1 VFNVEQTNL
10 KEARPEYYAQ
20 LEKANT
26 VERPEPVEGEEFRFE
41 PMDVMIRDNRWIC
54 PIKLEHQDSAFYSIS
69 SNAITLP
76 EKSQFV
82 DGESFYGTAFH
93 EMGHSTGAEAHLNRF
108 HSGEGNGGFGSA
120 EYAREELV
128 AELTSA
134 LIAQRYG
141 IAKHLK
147 EDSAAYLKAWLTSL
161 KESPDFIKTTLADV
175 KKASGMLCQ
184 HIDEIKEELAKE
196 KDEEMEY
203 GGEEASMEVE
213 ASMDQNN
220 GENRGENR
228 SSGEENRPDEKNGE
242 SLKEES
248 TQMGLRDL
256 GEYDIPEWALVYME
270 YGDPSGLTEE
280 EIALT
285 DQFCRTNFPNGFM
298 MNVDWNNANELNAYP
313 AFGERNPHALTS
325 HGESPYLACK
335 TYPVEFFD
343 SRVLVQSRN
352 ETPPTAKEETAAMAV
367 PQPEEEPEI
376 RHGRSR

>member
-1 VFNVEQTNL
+1 
-10 KEARPEYYAQ
+10 
-20 LEKANT
+20 
-26 VERPEPVEGEEFRFE
+26 
-41 PMDVMIRDNRWIC
+41 MDRN
-54 PIKLEHQDSAFYSIS
+54 
-69 SNAITLP
+69 
-76 EKSQFV
+76 
-82 DGESFYGTAFH
+82 DGES
-93 EMGHSTGAEAHLNRF
+93 
-108 HSGEGNGGFGSA
+108 
-120 EYAREELV
+120 
-128 AELTSA
+128 
-134 LIAQRYG
+134 
-141 IAKHLK
+141 
-147 EDSAAYLKAWLTSL
+147 
-161 KESPDFIKTTLADV
+161 
-175 KKASGMLCQ
+175 
-184 HIDEIKEELAKE
+184 
-196 KDEEMEY
+196 
-203 GGEEASMEVE
+203 
-213 ASMDQNN
+213 
-220 GENRGENR
+220 RGENR
-228 SSGEENRPDEKNGE
+228 PSGEENRPDEKNGE

-313 AFGERNPHALTS
+313 AFGECNPHALTS